1 MKVKESV
8 VQDWLANKKK
18 NKLKASNKK
27 QYKVNGSNE
36 RKNAHLELRSE
47 NQGDIEYDFLEDI
60 E

>member
-1 MKVKESV
+1 M
-8 VQDWLANKKK
+8 QDWLANKKK

-36 RKNAHLELRSE
+36 RKKAHLELRSE